1 MTLPSPDSSSLAS
14 SLSPSPSMPS
24 TPHTLVLDGLNA
36 CIHCGICLP
45 ACPTYKATGSEAES
59 PRGRLY
65 LMQKLLTEE
74 ITAEAVEP
82 HLDNCLACH
91 GCETVCPSGVQ
102 YGKLLMETREVLAH
116 SDRSLEH
123 RFKRLIFRWLLPKPG
138 LLRLGGTLLR
148 FYQCSGLQRWVR
160 ASGLLKLIPNLAARE
175 ALTPI
180 VPEHRM
186 LSPGQVFGDPT
197 GELVVLPLGCIMDVF
212 YNPVHWDTITVLTAN
227 GYRVHIPEN
236 ACCGA
241 LAHHAG
247 DVDITRSL
255 AVSMMEKLLRPNPRW
270 IVMNSAGCG
279 SSMKEYPH
287 LLAGDATQVEI
298 ARRFA
303 EKVVDVTELLA
314 QKPLAPFQRTLDNR
328 IAYHAACHLYHV
340 QGVKT
345 QPVALLEQIP
355 GVTLVP
361 LQNAEACCG
370 SAGIYNIEH
379 PELSQEIL
387 AAKMDTIRAVC
398 LPKLPQ
404 QDAVS
409 NPLVNVMTSPLTDAC
424 LTSAM
429 VLEKPVDTIATGNPG
444 CLLQL
449 EKGVREAGLP
459 LQIRHPIS
467 ILAEA
472 YRSDPT

>member
-1 MTLPSPDSSSLAS
+1 MTIPSPDSSSLAS
-14 SLSPSPSMPS
+14 SLSPSAPAPV
-24 TPHTLVLDGLNA
+24 PHAPHALVLEGLSA

-74 ITAEAVEP
+74 LTAEAVKP

-102 YGKLLMETREVLAH
+102 YGKLLMETREVMAATDFSLAH
-116 SDRSLEH
+116 RLK
-123 RFKRLIFRWLLPKPG
+123 RFIFRWVLPNTG
-138 LLRLGGTLLR
+138 LLRLGGAALR
-148 FYQCSGLQRWVR
+148 FYQRSGLQRVLR
-160 ASGLLKLIPNLAARE
+160 ASGLFKLIPNLAAGE
-175 ALTPI
+175 ALTPT
-180 VPEHRM
+180 VPRHKT
-186 LSPGQVFGDPT
+186 LHPGQVFGDPA
-197 GELVVLPLGCIMDVF
+197 GELVVLPLGCVMDVF

-247 DVDITRSL
+247 DVDITRTL
-255 AVSMMEKLLRPNPRW
+255 AVSMMDKLLQGNPAW

-279 SSMKEYPH
+279 SSMKDYPH
-287 LLAGDATQVEI
+287 LLAGDAAQAEI

-303 EKVVDVTELLA
+303 DKVVDVTELLA
-314 QKPLAPFQRTLDNR
+314 KKPLAPFKRLLHNR

-345 QPVALLEQIP
+345 QPVALLEQVP
-355 GVTLVP
+355 GLELVP
-361 LQNAEACCG
+361 LQNAELCCG
-370 SAGIYNIEH
+370 SAGIYNLEH
-379 PELSQEIL
+379 PALSQEIL

-398 LPKLPQ
+398 LPESS
-404 QDAVS
+404 A
-409 NPLVNVMTSPLTDAC
+409 NVLTTPLTDAC
-424 LTSAM
+424 LTSAAS
-429 VLEKPVDTIATGNPG
+429 LEKPVDTIVTGNPG

-449 EKGVREAGLP
+449 EKGAREAGLP

-467 ILAEA
+467 VLAEA
-472 YRSDPT
+472 YRSDPA